1 MTMNFNA
8 KEANKTTNATR
19 EAQQERARKCAE
31 IHVEQMIEPMIK
43 DAANRGE
50 NNVDVHFHNSTVGL
64 YGNINVILCENGFET
79 SFNRERTCLHIK
91 W

>member
-1 MTMNFNA
+1 MTMTFNA
-8 KEANKTTNATR
+8 KEANKTTNAAR

-31 IHVEQMIEPMIK
+31 THVEQMIEPMIK
-43 DAANRGE
+43 EAAKRGE
-50 NNVDVHFHNSTVGL
+50 NSVDIHFHNSCSGL

-79 SFNRERTCLHIK
+79 RFNRERTCMTIK